1 MATSTTMPETH
12 PRTREPLRPLGFR
25 RDGRPIWPILGGDDS
40 DDAAKAA
47 AEKAAADKAAA
58 DKATAAAKTVEPKG
72 FPEGTPLE
80 QMTVE
85 QQANYWKHQARK
97 HEDRVK
103 AFGGLTPEQLT
114 QLREKAE
121 KHDKLEYDLASD
133 HEKAVTDARTAAAAA
148 AAAMFVPQ
156 IVNAQLDAAAARKGV
171 SGEALAK
178 ALEFVDHEKFLN
190 DDGAI
195 DAAKVQSFVD
205 GIAPAKGTQPKGPSL
220 TGHSAGGGSGRGSSV
235 AAGREMWAER
245 HKKTTTS

>member
-1 MATSTTMPETH
+1 M
-12 PRTREPLRPLGFR
+12 RTKLYRPGTDVIDITAPGGIAALLAFHRAHFGDAR
-25 RDGRPIWPILGGDDS
+25 MDADGDGDGS
-40 DDAAKAA
+40 DGDGDGSDGDGDGSKVN
-47 AEKAAADKAAA
+47 KS
-58 DKATAAAKTVEPKG
+58 G
-72 FPEGTPLE
+72 FPDNTPVAK
-80 QMTVE
+80 MTVE

-133 HEKAVTDARTAAAAA
+133 HEKAITDARTAAAAA